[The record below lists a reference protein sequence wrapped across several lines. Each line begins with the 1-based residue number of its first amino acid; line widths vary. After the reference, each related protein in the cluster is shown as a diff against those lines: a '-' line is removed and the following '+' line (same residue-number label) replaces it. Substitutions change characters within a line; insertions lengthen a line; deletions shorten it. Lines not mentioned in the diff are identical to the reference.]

1 MNTSLFQYVVKVT
14 LSALII
20 VSVAEIAKRHSGV
33 AALVASL
40 PLVSILAFV
49 WLHIDGVASVRIAQL
64 SSEILWLTIP
74 SFALFIA
81 LPLLLKRGFGFW
93 LSLALSMA
101 ITVACYFALL
111 PLLRRVG
118 VTL

>member
-1 MNTSLFQYVVKVT
+1 MLYYAAKVG
-14 LSALII
+14 LSAVII
-20 VSVAEIAKRHSGV
+20 VVVAELAKRHSGF

-49 WLHIDGVASVRIAQL
+49 WLHLDGVASARIAQL

-81 LPLLLKRGFGFW
+81 LPPLLKHGFSFW
-93 LSLALSMA
+93 LSLGLSMA
-101 ITVACYFALL
+101 ITVVCYFALL
-111 PLLRRVG
+111 PLLRRLG
-118 VTL
+118 VSL

>member
-1 MNTSLFQYVVKVT
+1 MLQYAIKIA
-14 LSALII
+14 LSAAII
-20 VSVAEIAKRHSGV
+20 VIVTEVAKRHSGF

-49 WLHIDGVASVRIAQL
+49 WLHLDGAAPARIGQL
-64 SSEILWLTIP
+64 SIEIVWLTIP

-81 LPLLLKRGFGFW
+81 LPLLLKHGVGFW
-93 LSLALSMA
+93 ISLVLSMA
-101 ITVACYFALL
+101 ITVVCYLAML

-118 VTL
+118 VSL